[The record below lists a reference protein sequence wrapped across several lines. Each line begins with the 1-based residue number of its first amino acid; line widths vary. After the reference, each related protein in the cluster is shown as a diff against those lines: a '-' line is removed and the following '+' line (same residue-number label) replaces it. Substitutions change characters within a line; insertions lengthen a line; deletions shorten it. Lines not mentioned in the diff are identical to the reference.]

1 MKLKKILTMT
11 IILLA
16 ILTISAVSAAENNMT
31 TDIVQLEDSQMND
44 EIGIKKNNSDI
55 LAQDKSI
62 EEIGAANDSSQCEPI
77 LSTTITRDK
86 LETSSNDVILKQ
98 EITEKP
104 LTSSRTYTITYK
116 VKVSNHWYTSK
127 TLKTGDCL
135 LTAATSKN
143 GQHGR
148 SVTIGTMID
157 AGQEGQHSTKLIKAK
172 VWFKNTKTG
181 KIITRTKT
189 STNNYYNIKKFSWI
203 NGYKPYKAKV
213 WYKFR

>member
-1 MKLKKILTMT
+1 M
-11 IILLA
+11 
-16 ILTISAVSAAENNMT
+16 
-31 TDIVQLEDSQMND
+31 
-44 EIGIKKNNSDI
+44 
-55 LAQDKSI
+55 
-62 EEIGAANDSSQCEPI
+62 
-77 LSTTITRDK
+77 
-86 LETSSNDVILKQ
+86 
-98 EITEKP
+98 
-104 LTSSRTYTITYK
+104 
-116 VKVSNHWYTSK
+116 SNHWYTSK